1 MFISMG
7 HWFVW
12 RPLACV
18 TLSNLEPNGCS
29 SWIFYCC
36 PLSWGSCH
44 FGSTVLAVS
53 CVPADDRLGRCYGK
67 SSQSPIL
74 EWDIGDLVSPSDFFS
89 PHHQGRLSSTVP
101 GSLPNAAASK
111 GQEQLSLSCALRLLT
126 LPPAWPAPLCCP
138 GEVQGLLSC
147 SDDLNTS
154 IPSCFSWHGSKSTWG
169 YLSHAQI
176 LHDRQVKGSA
186 LS

>member
-1 MFISMG
+1 VLQCDKNYTLSHNKFSLDMFISMG

-101 GSLPNAAASK
+101 GSLPNAAANK
-111 GQEQLSLSCALRLLT
+111 GKKH
-126 LPPAWPAPLCCP
+126 
-138 GEVQGLLSC
+138 
-147 SDDLNTS
+147 
-154 IPSCFSWHGSKSTWG
+154 I
-169 YLSHAQI
+169 Y
-176 LHDRQVKGSA
+176 
-186 LS
+186 